1 MIKDNEQSDYFDN
14 NDPNLMTYL
23 QIGKLLTSTLNLNEI
38 LEMIMTRISQHI
50 KAENWS
56 LFLKDEKTDELYFEV
71 VVGIDKEQVKDIRIP
86 LGKGI
91 AGEVAQTGKPIYTA
105 DAENDP
111 RVFKKVDDKTGFTTK
126 SIICMPLK
134 IHGNILGVIEIINIE
149 DIKNFTEN
157 KLPYL
162 SILCDYAAIAIENSQ
177 YMSKIQRMSII
188 DEYTGLYNARYLH
201 QILPELVQKSIEKG
215 KKLSVVFMDVDNF
228 KKVVDTFGH
237 LAGSMV
243 LKEIG
248 QTILNCLTKND
259 ILIKY
264 GGDEYIFILPDRDK
278 NNALEITKKIQNA
291 IREST
296 YLKSEDN
303 PIKVTASFGIAV
315 FPDDAKNNKDLL
327 IRADDSMYE
336 IKKSTKNDIGVI

>member
-1 MIKDNEQSDYFDN
+1 MERRLFEWC
-14 NDPNLMTYL
+14 
-23 QIGKLLTSTLNLNEI
+23 LL
-38 LEMIMTRISQHI
+38 
-50 KAENWS
+50 
-56 LFLKDEKTDELYFEV
+56 
-71 VVGIDKEQVKDIRIP
+71 G
-86 LGKGI
+86 
-91 AGEVAQTGKPIYTA
+91 
-105 DAENDP
+105 
-111 RVFKKVDDKTGFTTK
+111 RVSRGDGPAHSFKCVNASIESSRKKQKVDDKTGFTTK
-126 SIICMPLK
+126 SIICIPLK

-177 YMSKIQRMSII
+177 YLSKIQRMSII

-201 QILPELVQKSIEKG
+201 QILPELVQKSVEKDN
-215 KKLSVVFMDVDNF
+215 KLSVVFMDVDNF
-228 KKVVDTFGH
+228 KKVVDTLGH
-237 LAGSMV
+237 LAGSVV

-248 QTILNCLTKND
+248 QTILNCLTEND

-264 GGDEYIFILPDRDK
+264 GGDEYILILPDRNK

-315 FPDDAKNNKDLL
+315 FPDDAKNKKDLL

-336 IKKSTKNDIGVI
+336 IKKSTKNAIGVI